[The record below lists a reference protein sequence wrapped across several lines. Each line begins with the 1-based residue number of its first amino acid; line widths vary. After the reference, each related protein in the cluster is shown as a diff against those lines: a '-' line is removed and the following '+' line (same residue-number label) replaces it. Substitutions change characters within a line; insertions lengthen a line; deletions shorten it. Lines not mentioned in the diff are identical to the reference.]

1 MLDFLMISTRS
12 TKRGVVEIYPRFKI
26 CKSKDLMIRGG
37 DFYAIWDEERGLW
50 STSEEDAINIIDA
63 EIDNYIREHRNS
75 IEDHIQPLYMWDADS
90 GSIDRWHKF
99 CQKQM
104 RDDYDQLDTTLV
116 FANEIPKKSDHVSK
130 ILPYSLEEGDI
141 NAWDSL
147 VGTLY
152 SPEERHKIEWF
163 IGAIVT
169 GDSKKMQKF
178 MVFYGPPGS
187 GKSTIIGIIQQLFDG
202 YYCVFDS
209 KALGSASAQ
218 FALEPFKANPLVAI
232 EHDGDLSRI
241 EDNTRLNSLISH
253 EKMNVNEKHKGQYS
267 MKFISALIMGTNKPV
282 KITDSK
288 SGIIRRL
295 IDVRPTGSTLSFAKY
310 NNLIKQIDFELGHIA
325 AHCRDV
331 YLENPTYY
339 NNYKPTLMMSESN
352 DFYNYILDSYY
363 IFSKNDGV
371 SLKQAWELYKV
382 FCDDSKVPY
391 PLNKRLFKSEMM
403 NYFKQYE
410 ERAYINGEWIR
421 SYFSGFKDEILESGK
436 VVNVVKELEETD
448 PMIDFKEQKSN
459 LDIYCAECYAQYA
472 NENDL
477 PRKKWDAVTT
487 KLKDINTSKCHYLK
501 VPEKLIV
508 IDFDLKDENGNK
520 SFTKNLEAASK
531 FPPTYA
537 ELSKS
542 GGGIHLHYI
551 YNGDVTKISR
561 IYAESIEIKVYTGN
575 SSLRR
580 KLTKCNNLPIN
591 TITGG
596 LPIKEEK
603 RKDKVDMN
611 TLDGVEYNKYLI
623 NLIKK
628 NLKKEIHGATKP
640 SVDFIYK
647 ILEDAYESGKPYD
660 VSNLKPL
667 VIQFAASSTN
677 QSEYCLGLIPK
688 MHFKSEEGSEEANIV
703 VDSDVKPI
711 VLFDM
716 EVFPNVVFLN
726 YKILHEETMYR
737 LINPTPNE
745 IEQFIQKFR
754 LVGFNNRKYD
764 NHILYGIMLGLSN
777 LDLYKLSQ
785 SLIIHKEGF
794 YSDAYALSY
803 TDIYDYSSEKMS
815 LKKWEIKLG
824 IHHMELGLPW
834 DQPVARELWDK
845 VSAYCDNDVIST
857 EKVFDETQ
865 GDFIAREILAELAG
879 MTVNDTTNTLTTKI
893 IFGNEKN
900 PSLVYTDLSQE
911 FPGYSFEK
919 KWNDDTKKYER
930 HNWYRGT
937 DLGFGGYVYAEPGM
951 YGNVALLDVASL
963 HPHSI
968 KAMNCFGEYTKN
980 FVALMDT
987 RIYIKHKDYDK
998 AKELFNGKLAKYLED
1013 ESKAKQLSKA
1023 LKIAINSVYGLTS
1036 AAFENPFRDPKNENN
1051 IVALR
1056 GALFMR
1062 TLQDEVQARGFKVA
1076 HIKTDSIKIP
1086 DATPEIIDFCMK
1098 FASKYG
1104 YTFEH
1109 EATYDRMC
1117 LVNDAVYIAKYATVN
1132 KCYDLYTK
1140 EYVNRDKDTC
1150 KENKEHENTW
1160 TATGTQF
1167 AIPYVFKKCFSHE
1180 DIAFVDLCE
1189 AKEVKSKMY
1198 LDMNENLPNDDVWVD
1213 LLKIRAEVEA
1223 GEKISK
1229 KKNDLLEQFS
1239 NMTNEDILAMI
1250 EKSHSYTFI
1259 GRVGLFCPIMDGYGG
1274 GVLVREQLNKNGTT
1288 SMNAVTGTKGYRWLE
1303 AEDVMNKHMEN
1314 CIDISYYN
1322 KLVDNA
1328 IDTINEYGDY
1338 EWFVSDDPYQ
1348 SPVYFKSPNSDMC
1361 APEYDCDLP
1370 F

>member
-63 EIDNYIREHRNS
+63 EIDRYIREHRDT

-104 RDDYDQLDTTLV
+104 RDDYDQLDTKLV
-116 FANEIPKKSDHVSK
+116 FANQEPKKNDHVSK
-130 ILPYSLEEGDI
+130 ILPYSLEDGPTT
-141 NAWDSL
+141 AWDEL
-147 VGTLY
+147 TNVLY
-152 SPEERHKIEWF
+152 SPEEKHKIEWA
-163 IGAIVT
+163 IGAIVS
-169 GDSKKMQKF
+169 GDSKKIQKF
-178 MVFYGPPGS
+178 LVFYGPPGS
-187 GKSTIIGIIQQLFDG
+187 GKSTIIEIIQKLFEG

-209 KALGSASAQ
+209 KALGSASAA

-232 EHDGDLSRI
+232 EHDGDLSKI

-253 EKMNVNEKHKGQYS
+253 EKMNVNEKHKNMYS
-267 MKFISALIMGTNKPV
+267 MKFISFLILGTNKPV

-295 IDVRPTGSTLSFAKY
+295 IDVRPTGKTLSFLKY

-339 NNYKPTLMMSESN
+339 NTYKPKLMMEESN
-352 DFYNYILDSYY
+352 DFYNYVLDSYML
-363 IFSKNDGV
+363 FKRNNGV
-371 SLKQAWELYKV
+371 SLKQAWEQYKI
-382 FCDDSKVPY
+382 FCDEAKVPFQ
-391 PLNKRLFKSEMM
+391 LSKRVFKSELM
-403 NYFKQYE
+403 NYFEKYD
-410 ERAYINGEWIR
+410 ERIYLDGEWIR
-421 SYFSGFKDEILESGK
+421 SYFSGFKEEIIETGK
-436 VVNVVKELEETD
+436 VVNEIKDTSEDKPAL
-448 PMIDFKEQKSN
+448 IDFREQPSN
-459 LDIYCAECYAQYA
+459 LDVYCAECFAQYA
-472 NENDL
+472 NASEL
-477 PRKKWDAVTT
+477 PRQKWDSVTT
-487 KLKDINTSKCHYLK
+487 KLKDIDTHKCHYLK

-520 SFTKNLEAASK
+520 SFEKNLEAASK

-603 RKDKVDMN
+603 KKDKVDMN

-647 ILEDAYESGKPYD
+647 ILEDAYESGKSYD
-660 VSNLKPL
+660 VSKLKPL
-667 VIQFAASSTN
+667 IIQFAANSSN
-677 QSEYCLGLIPK
+677 QSDYCLSLVPK
-688 MHFKSEEGSEEANIV
+688 MHFKSDDGTEESNRILDTEE
-703 VDSDVKPI
+703 KPI
-711 VLFDM
+711 VIWDM
-716 EVFPNVVFLN
+716 EVFPNVVFVN
-726 YKILHEETMYR
+726 YKILHEKTMYR
-737 LINPTPNE
+737 FINPTPND
-745 IEQFIQKFR
+745 IEQMTEKYR

-764 NHILYGIMLGLSN
+764 NHIMYAIMLGYSN
-777 LDLYKLSQ
+777 LELYKLSQ
-785 SLIIHKEGF
+785 NIINNHEGF
-794 YSDAYALSY
+794 FGDAYNLSY
-803 TDIYDYSSEKMS
+803 TDIYDYSAEKMS
-815 LKKWEIKLG
+815 LKKWEVKLG

-834 DQPVARELWDK
+834 DQPVPGSLWPK

-857 EKVFDETQ
+857 EAVWDATQ
-865 GDFIAREILAELAG
+865 GDFTAREILADLAG

-893 IFGNEKN
+893 IFGSEKN
-900 PSLVYTDLSQE
+900 PQLVYTDLTKE
-911 FPGYSFEK
+911 FPGYEFEK
-919 KWNDDTKKYER
+919 KWNEDTRKYER

-951 YGNVALLDVASL
+951 YGNVALLDIASL

-968 KAMNCFGEYTKN
+968 KAMNCFGDYTKN

-987 RIYIKHKDYDK
+987 RIYIKHKEYDK
-998 AKELFNGKLAKYLED
+998 ARELFGGKLAKYLGD
-1013 ESKAKQLSKA
+1013 ESTAKQLSQA

-1036 AAFENPFRDPKNENN
+1036 AAFDNPFRDARNENN

-1062 TLQDEVQARGFKVA
+1062 TLQDEVVARGFKVA

-1098 FASKYG
+1098 FATKYG

-1117 LVNDAVYIAKYATVN
+1117 LVNDAVYIAKY
-1132 KCYDLYTK
+1132 
-1140 EYVNRDKDTC
+1140 KDG
-1150 KENKEHENTW
+1150 EHAGEW

-1167 AIPYVFKKCFSHE
+1167 AIPYVFKKCFTHE
-1180 DIAFVDLCE
+1180 DIAFADLCE
-1189 AKEVKSKMY
+1189 TKEVKSKMY
-1198 LDMNENLPNDDVWVD
+1198 LDMNENLDKNEAEYIKA
-1213 LLKIRAEVEA
+1213 LSLREIIRGREADGETVKCSKTNQAILDAYAEL
-1223 GEKISK
+1223 S
-1229 KKNDLLEQFS
+1229 D
-1239 NMTNEDILAMI
+1239 EDIHKKINAC
-1250 EKSHSYTFI
+1250 HDYVFI
-1259 GRVGLFCPIMDGYGG
+1259 GRVGLFCPIKDGYGG
-1274 GVLVREQLNKNGTT
+1274 GLLVREQLNKDGTT
-1288 SMNAVTGTKGYRWLE
+1288 SMNAVTGTKGYRWME
-1303 AEDVMNKHMEN
+1303 AEEVVQKGMQDAV
-1314 CIDISYYN
+1314 DLSYYN

-1328 IDTINEYGDY
+1328 VDTISHYGDY

-1348 SPVYFKSPNSDMC
+1348 EPVYMKD
-1361 APEYDCDLP
+1361 PETGWFRPDYTIGNYPLP

>member
-12 TKRGVVEIYPRFKI
+12 TRRGVVEIYPRFKI

-37 DFYAIWDEERGLW
+37 DFYAIWDEEKGLW
-50 STSEEDAINIIDA
+50 STSEEDAITIIDA
-63 EIDNYIREHRNS
+63 EIDKYIREHRDM

-104 RDDYDQLDTTLV
+104 RDEYEQLDTKLI
-116 FANEIPKKSDHVSK
+116 FANQVPKKTDHVSK
-130 ILPYSLEEGDI
+130 MLPYALEDGDT
-141 NAWDSL
+141 NAWDTL

-152 SPEERHKIEWF
+152 SPEERHKIEWA

-169 GDSKKMQKF
+169 GDSKRIQKF
-178 MVFYGPPGS
+178 LVFYGPPGS
-187 GKSTIIGIIQQLFDG
+187 GKSTIIDIIQQLFDG

-209 KALGSASAQ
+209 QALGSASAQ

-232 EHDGDLSRI
+232 EHDGDLSKI
-241 EDNTRLNSLISH
+241 ETNTRLNSLISH
-253 EKMNVNEKHKGQYS
+253 EKMNMNEKHKGQYT
-267 MKFISALIMGTNKPV
+267 MKFISFPIIGTNKPV

-288 SGIIRRL
+288 SGLLRRL
-295 IDVRPTGSTLSFAKY
+295 IDVRPTGNTLSFSKY
-310 NNLIKQIDFELGHIA
+310 NSLIKQIDFELGHIA

-339 NNYKPTLMMSESN
+339 SNYRPTMMMSESN
-352 DFYNYILDSYY
+352 DFFNFILDSAF
-363 IFSKNDGV
+363 IFKKNNGV

-382 FCDDSKVPY
+382 FCDNAKITY
-391 PLNKRLFKSEMM
+391 PLTLRLFKSELM
-403 NYFKQYE
+403 NYFDTCE
-410 ERAYINGEWIR
+410 ERAYVDGEWIR
-421 SYFSGFKDEILESGK
+421 NYFTGFKEEALESGK
-436 VVNVVKELEETD
+436 VVNVVKELDEVN

-459 LDIYCAECYAQYA
+459 LDIYCADCFAQYA

-477 PRKKWDAVTT
+477 PRKKWDMVTT

-501 VPEKLIV
+501 VPEHLIV

-603 RKDKVDMN
+603 KKDKVDMN
-611 TLDGVEYNKYLI
+611 NLDSVEYNKLLI

-647 ILEDAYESGKPYD
+647 ILEDAYESGKAYD
-660 VSNLKPL
+660 VTTLKPL

-677 QSEYCLGLIPK
+677 QSEYCLSLIPK
-688 MHFKSEEGSEEANIV
+688 MHFKSEEGTENANIIL
-703 VDSDVKPI
+703 DNDEKPI
-711 VLFDM
+711 CFWDM

-726 YKILHEETMYR
+726 YKILHEDQMMR
-737 LINPTPNE
+737 LINPAPE
-745 IEQFIQKFR
+745 QIESIIERFR

-764 NHILYGIMLGLSN
+764 NHIMYAIMLGYSN
-777 LDLYKLSQ
+777 LELYKLSQ
-785 SLIIHKEGF
+785 NIIQNKEGF
-794 YSDAYALSY
+794 FNDAYNLSY
-803 TDIYDYSSEKMS
+803 TDIYDYTSDKMS

-834 DQPVARELWDK
+834 DQPVDPSLWPR
-845 VSAYCDNDVIST
+845 VSEYCDNDVKST
-857 EKVFDETQ
+857 EAVWDATQ
-865 GDFIAREILAELAG
+865 GDFTAREILAELAG

-900 PSLVYTDLSQE
+900 PQLVYTDLSKE

-919 KWNDDTKKYER
+919 KWNDETKKYER

-951 YGNVALLDVASL
+951 YGNVALLDIASL

-987 RIYIKHKDYDK
+987 RLHIKHKEYDK
-998 AKELFNGKLAKYLED
+998 ARELFGGKLAKYLND
-1013 ESKAKQLSKA
+1013 ETTAKQLSQA

-1062 TLQDEVQARGFKVA
+1062 TLQDEVKARGFLVA

-1117 LVNDAVYIAKYATVN
+1117 LVNDAVYIAKY
-1132 KCYDLYTK
+1132 
-1140 EYVNRDKDTC
+1140 KDG
-1150 KENKEHENTW
+1150 EHAGEW

-1167 AIPYVFKKCFSHE
+1167 AVPYVFKTCFSHE
-1180 DIAFVDLCE
+1180 PIAFADLCE

-1198 LDMNENLPNDDVWVD
+1198 LDMNETLPEDDVWLD
-1213 LLKIRAEVEA
+1213 LIKIRAEVAE
-1223 GEKISK
+1223 GKNISK
-1229 KKNDLLEQFS
+1229 KKMDLLSQFS
-1239 NMTNEDILAMI
+1239 NMSDDDVLKMI
-1250 EKSHSYTFI
+1250 NKCHDYVFI
-1259 GRVGLFCPIMDGYGG
+1259 GRVGLFCPIKDGYGG
-1274 GVLVREQLNKNGTT
+1274 GILVREQLNKNGTI
-1288 SMNAVTGTKGYRWLE
+1288 SMNSVTGTKGYRWLE
-1303 AEDVMNKHMEN
+1303 AEQVIAENKQD
-1314 CIDISYYN
+1314 CIDLSYYN
-1322 KLVDNA
+1322 KLVDDA
-1328 IDTINEYGDY
+1328 IDTISHYGDY

-1348 SPVYFKSPNSDMC
+1348 QPVYFKEPGTDLFKPDYTTNDY
-1361 APEYDCDLP
+1361 PLP

>member
-50 STSEEDAINIIDA
+50 STSEEDAINIIDS
-63 EIDNYIREHRNS
+63 EIDRYIREHRDS

-104 RDDYDQLDTTLV
+104 RDDYDQLDTKLI
-116 FANEIPKKSDHVSK
+116 FANQVPKKNDYVSK
-130 ILPYSLEEGDI
+130 TLPYALEEGNI
-141 NAWDSL
+141 NAWKELTSI
-147 VGTLY
+147 LY
-152 SPEERHKIEWF
+152 SPEELHKIEWS
-163 IGAIVT
+163 IGSIVT
-169 GDSKKMQKF
+169 GDSKKNQKF
-178 MVFYGPPGS
+178 LVFYGPPGS
-187 GKSTIIGIIQQLFDG
+187 GKSTIINCIQKLFDG

-209 KALGSASAQ
+209 KALGSASAA

-253 EKMNVNEKHKGQYS
+253 EKMNVNEKHKNMYT
-267 MKFISALIMGTNKPV
+267 MKFISFLILGTNKPV

-295 IDVRPTGSTLSFAKY
+295 IDVRPTGKTLSFSKY
-310 NNLIKQIDFELGHIA
+310 NSLMKQIDFELGHIA

-331 YLENPTYY
+331 YLEDPTYY
-339 NNYKPTLMMSESN
+339 NTYKPTLMMSESN
-352 DFYNYILDSYY
+352 DFYNYVLDS
-363 IFSKNDGV
+363 FSVFKKNDGV
-371 SLKQAWELYKV
+371 SLKQAWELYKI
-382 FCDDSKVPY
+382 FCEDSKIQY
-391 PLNKRLFKSEMM
+391 QLNKRVFKSELM
-403 NYFKQYE
+403 NYFENYD
-410 ERAYINGEWIR
+410 ERVYINGEWIR
-421 SYFSGFKDEILESGK
+421 SYFSGFKTEILETGK
-436 VVNVVKELEETD
+436 IVNEVKEKEEETYT
-448 PMIDFKEQKSN
+448 IDFKEQKSN
-459 LDIYCAECYAQYA
+459 LDIYCADCYAQYA
-472 NENDL
+472 NSNEL
-477 PRKKWDAVTT
+477 PRQKWDSVTT
-487 KLKDINTSKCHYLK
+487 KLKDIDTHKCHYLK

-520 SFTKNLEAASK
+520 SFSKNLEAASK

-580 KLTKCNNLPIN
+580 KLTKCNDLPIN
-591 TITGG
+591 MITGG

-603 RKDKVDMN
+603 KKDKINVN
-611 TLDGVEYNKYLI
+611 NLDSVEYNKYLI

-628 NLKKEIHGATKP
+628 NLNKEIHGATKP

-647 ILEDAYESGKPYD
+647 ILEDAYESGRPYD
-660 VSNLKPL
+660 VTKLKPL
-667 VIQFAASSTN
+667 VIQFASGSTN
-677 QSEYCLGLIPK
+677 QSEYCLSLVPK
-688 MHFKSEEGSEEANIV
+688 MHFKSEEGSE
-703 VDSDVKPI
+703 DVNVILDTEEKPI

-726 YKILHEETMYR
+726 YKILHDKNMFRMINPIPNDIEKFVEKYR
-737 LINPTPNE
+737 LI
-745 IEQFIQKFR
+745 
-754 LVGFNNRKYD
+754 GFNNRKYD
-764 NHILYGIMLGLSN
+764 NHILYGIMLGYNN

-785 SLIIHKEGF
+785 SLIVNKEGF
-794 YSDAYALSY
+794 FGDAYNLSY
-803 TDIYDYSSEKMS
+803 TDIYDYASKKQS
-815 LKKWEIKLG
+815 LKKLEIELG

-834 DQPVARELWDK
+834 DQPVEPALWPK

-857 EKVFDETQ
+857 EAVFDATQ
-865 GDFIAREILAELAG
+865 GDFTARKILADLAG
-879 MTVNDTTNTLTTKI
+879 MTVNDTTNTLTTRI

-900 PSLVYTDLSQE
+900 PQLVYTDLSKE
-911 FPGYSFEK
+911 FPGYEFEK
-919 KWNDDTKKYER
+919 VYNTETKKYER
-930 HNWYRGT
+930 HNWYRGD
-937 DLGFGGYVYAEPGM
+937 DLGVGGYVYAEPGM
-951 YGNVALLDVASL
+951 YGNVALLDIASL

-980 FVALMDT
+980 FVSLMDT
-987 RIYIKHKDYDK
+987 RIYIKHKEYDK
-998 AKELFNGKLAKYLED
+998 ARELFGGKLAKYLED
-1013 ESKAKQLSKA
+1013 ESTAKQLSQA

-1036 AAFENPFRDPKNENN
+1036 AAFENPFRDPRNENN

-1062 TLQDEVQARGFKVA
+1062 TLQDEVKARGFTVA

-1098 FASKYG
+1098 FATKYG

-1117 LVNDAVYIAKYATVN
+1117 LVNDAVYIAKY
-1132 KCYDLYTK
+1132 
-1140 EYVNRDKDTC
+1140 KDG
-1150 KENKEHENTW
+1150 EHAGEW

-1167 AIPYVFKKCFSHE
+1167 AVPYVFKKCFSHE
-1180 DIAFVDLCE
+1180 DISFADLCE

-1198 LDMNENLPNDDVWVD
+1198 LDMDENLEDPTIYENVLDLRKSIKRLLDIGEEVRLSKVKKELLDEYSDFSDDE
-1213 LLKIRAEVEA
+1213 LRTKIDNCHHY
-1223 GEKISK
+1223 I
-1229 KKNDLLEQFS
+1229 
-1239 NMTNEDILAMI
+1239 
-1250 EKSHSYTFI
+1250 FI
-1259 GRVGLFCPIMDGYGG
+1259 GRVGLFCPIKEGCGG
-1274 GVLVREQLNKNGTT
+1274 GRLVREQMNKDGSI

-1303 AEDVMNKHMEN
+1303 AEEVLKKNMQDCV
-1314 CIDISYYN
+1314 DRSYYN

-1328 IDTINEYGDY
+1328 IDDISKYGDY

-1348 SPVYFKSPNSDMC
+1348 EPVYMMNLEHNIMAPLKDKIEPFK
-1361 APEYDCDLP
+1361 
-1370 F
+1370 

>member
-63 EIDNYIREHRNS
+63 EIDRYIREHRDS

-104 RDDYDQLDTTLV
+104 RDDYDQLDTKLI
-116 FANEIPKKSDHVSK
+116 FANQVPKKNDYVSK
-130 ILPYSLEEGDI
+130 MLPYALEEGNI
-141 NAWDSL
+141 NAWKELTSI
-147 VGTLY
+147 LY
-152 SPEERHKIEWF
+152 SPEELHKIEWS
-163 IGAIVT
+163 IGSIVT
-169 GDSKKMQKF
+169 GDSKKNQKF
-178 MVFYGPPGS
+178 LVFYGPPGS
-187 GKSTIIGIIQQLFDG
+187 GKSTIINCIQKLFDG

-209 KALGSASAQ
+209 KALGSASAA

-253 EKMNVNEKHKGQYS
+253 EKMNVNEKHKNMYT
-267 MKFISALIMGTNKPV
+267 MKFISFLILGTNKPV

-295 IDVRPTGSTLSFAKY
+295 IDVRPTGKTLSFSKY
-310 NNLIKQIDFELGHIA
+310 NSLMKQIDFELGHIA

-331 YLENPTYY
+331 YLEDPTYY
-339 NNYKPTLMMSESN
+339 NTYKPTLMMSESN
-352 DFYNYILDSYY
+352 DFYNYVLDS
-363 IFSKNDGV
+363 FSVFKKNDGI
-371 SLKQAWELYKV
+371 SLKQAWELYKI
-382 FCDDSKVPY
+382 FCEDSKIQY
-391 PLNKRLFKSEMM
+391 QLNKRVFKSELM
-403 NYFKQYE
+403 NYFENYD
-410 ERAYINGEWIR
+410 ERVYINGEWIR
-421 SYFSGFKDEILESGK
+421 SYFSGFKTEILETGK
-436 VVNVVKELEETD
+436 IVNEVKEKEEETYT
-448 PMIDFKEQKSN
+448 IDFKEQKSN
-459 LDIYCAECYAQYA
+459 LDIYCADCYAQYA
-472 NENDL
+472 NSNEL
-477 PRKKWDAVTT
+477 PRQKWDSVTT
-487 KLKDINTSKCHYLK
+487 KLKDIDTHKCHYLK

-520 SFTKNLEAASK
+520 SFSKNLEAASK

-580 KLTKCNNLPIN
+580 KLTKCNDLPIN
-591 TITGG
+591 MITGG

-603 RKDKVDMN
+603 KKDKINVN
-611 TLDGVEYNKYLI
+611 NLDSVEYNKYLI

-628 NLKKEIHGATKP
+628 NLNKEIHGATKP

-647 ILEDAYESGKPYD
+647 ILEDAYESGRPYD
-660 VSNLKPL
+660 VTKLKPL
-667 VIQFAASSTN
+667 VIQFASGSTN
-677 QSEYCLGLIPK
+677 QSEYCLSLVPK
-688 MHFKSEEGSEEANIV
+688 MHFKSEEGSE
-703 VDSDVKPI
+703 DVNVILDTDEKPI
-711 VLFDM
+711 ALFDM

-726 YKILHEETMYR
+726 YKILHDKNMFR
-737 LINPTPNE
+737 MINPTPND
-745 IEQFIQKFR
+745 IEKFVEKYR
-754 LVGFNNRKYD
+754 LIGFNNRKYD
-764 NHILYGIMLGLSN
+764 NHILYGIMLGYNN

-785 SLIIHKEGF
+785 SLIINKEGF
-794 YSDAYALSY
+794 FGDAYNLSY
-803 TDIYDYSSEKMS
+803 TDIYDYASKKQS
-815 LKKWEIKLG
+815 LKKWEIELG

-834 DQPVARELWDK
+834 DQPVEPALWPK

-857 EKVFDETQ
+857 EAVFDATQ
-865 GDFIAREILAELAG
+865 GDFTARKILADLAG
-879 MTVNDTTNTLTTKI
+879 MTVNDTTNTLTTRI

-900 PSLVYTDLSQE
+900 PQLVYTDLSKE
-911 FPGYSFEK
+911 FPGYKFEK
-919 KWNDDTKKYER
+919 VYNTETKKYER
-930 HNWYRGT
+930 HNWYRGD
-937 DLGFGGYVYAEPGM
+937 DLGVGGYVYAEPGM
-951 YGNVALLDVASL
+951 YGNVALLDIASL

-980 FVALMDT
+980 FVSLMDT
-987 RIYIKHKDYDK
+987 RIYIKHKEYDK
-998 AKELFNGKLAKYLED
+998 ARELFGGKLAKYLED
-1013 ESKAKQLSKA
+1013 ESTAKQLSQA

-1036 AAFENPFRDPKNENN
+1036 AAFDNPFRDPRNENN

-1062 TLQDEVQARGFKVA
+1062 TLQDEVKARGFTVA

-1098 FASKYG
+1098 FATKYG

-1117 LVNDAVYIAKYATVN
+1117 LVNDAVYIAKY
-1132 KCYDLYTK
+1132 
-1140 EYVNRDKDTC
+1140 KDG
-1150 KENKEHENTW
+1150 EHAGEW

-1167 AIPYVFKKCFSHE
+1167 AVPYVFKKCFSHE
-1180 DIAFVDLCE
+1180 DISFADLCE

-1198 LDMNENLPNDDVWVD
+1198 LDMDENLEDPTTYENVLDLRKSIKRLLDIGEEVRLSKTKKELLDEYSDFSDDE
-1213 LLKIRAEVEA
+1213 LQTKID
-1223 GEKISK
+1223 
-1229 KKNDLLEQFS
+1229 NC
-1239 NMTNEDILAMI
+1239 
-1250 EKSHSYTFI
+1250 HHYTFI
-1259 GRVGLFCPIMDGYGG
+1259 GRVGLFCPIKEGCGG
-1274 GVLVREQLNKNGTT
+1274 GRLVREQMNKDGSV

-1303 AEDVMNKHMEN
+1303 AEEVLKNNMQDCV
-1314 CIDISYYN
+1314 DISYYN

-1328 IDTINEYGDY
+1328 IEDISKYGDY

-1348 SPVYFKSPNSDMC
+1348 EPVYMMNLEYNIMAPLKDKIEPFK
-1361 APEYDCDLP
+1361 
-1370 F
+1370 